1 MHFPIPYSLVDNE
14 YKESI
19 INIMTYT
26 TFIYSI
32 PDLYSFPDESNPH
45 LSLLALLSNLL
56 VSNPRTSLRTH
67 VIHLFIKLFSLGS
80 YPVHRLLPLS
90 VELIYPS
97 LMKVCGECLQGE
109 GSEEDLNP
117 MVQLMTTLGR

>member
-1 MHFPIPYSLVDNE
+1 MYLPIHLHQVDIE

-19 INIMTYT
+19 VNMMTYT
-26 TFIYSI
+26 TFIYST
-32 PDLYSFPDESNPH
+32 PDLYSFPDENQPN

-56 VSNPRTSLRTH
+56 VSNPHTSLRTH
-67 VIHLFIKLFSLGS
+67 IIHLFIKLFSLGS

-97 LMKVCGECLQGE
+97 LMKVCMECLQGE
-109 GSEEDLNP
+109 GNEEELNP
-117 MVQLMTTLGR
+117 MVQLMTTLGM